1 MPQRP
6 AFAKWLDD
14 TNDVTATFLAAGRIP
29 GLVNLGGGLPDTS
42 VWPVPDLAQLAA
54 SAITEH
60 ADETLAYT
68 PVAGLP
74 SLRDLIAA
82 RYCDD
87 HVTLT
92 RDNVL
97 ITAGGAQA
105 LALIGN
111 VLLEEEG
118 LIACQSPTY
127 LGALDTWRPRRARY
141 RPMRLESNDLN
152 PTALMTGAQFAY
164 TVPNFSNPTGKLV
177 DTTTRQQLVEAAHK
191 TGTWLIEDDPY
202 GTLYYDNAPL
212 PRMLT
217 LSAQKSGTPYDGP
230 VIYLG
235 TVSKELAPGL
245 RIGWIIASPEMI
257 AALTTA
263 KQSVDMCT
271 SGLCQQITHD
281 AFATGLADNM
291 LPNILSL
298 YRARRDA
305 ICAAMD
311 THLSDLFTWEKPT
324 GGMFVWATAKD
335 PSLDTDRLMQVGL
348 DHGVC
353 ISPSSVFDPEGRD
366 HRSVRLNFTFNEE
379 AKLAAGIERLA
390 TATRATLAQT

>member
-6 AFAKWLDD
+6 AFAEWLDD

-29 GLVNLGGGLPDTS
+29 GLVNLGGGLPGTEIWPIPEMARLATS
-42 VWPVPDLAQLAA
+42 AVTD
-54 SAITEH
+54 H
-60 ADETLAYT
+60 ADETLAYA

-74 SLRDLIAA
+74 KLRDLIAS
-82 RYCDD
+82 RYSEGNL
-87 HVTLT
+87 TLT

-105 LALIGN
+105 LNLIGT
-111 VLLEEEG
+111 VLLEKG
-118 LIACQSPTY
+118 SPIASQTPAY
-127 LGALDTWRPRRARY
+127 LGALDNWRPRQPSY
-141 RPMRLESNDLN
+141 RPMRLDANDLD
-152 PTALMTGAQFAY
+152 PVTSMTGAQFAY

-177 DTTTRQQLVEAAHK
+177 DTATRRRLVDAAHE

-202 GTLYYDNAPL
+202 GTLYYDDAPL

-217 LSAQKSGTPYDGP
+217 LSADRSGTPYDGP

-245 RIGWIIASPEMI
+245 RIGWIIAAPEMI
-257 AALTTA
+257 EVLKAA
-263 KQSVDMCT
+263 KQSADMCS

-291 LPNILSL
+291 LPDILAL

-305 ICAAMD
+305 LCDAMD
-311 THLSDLFTWEKPT
+311 DHLPDLFTWERPT
-324 GGMFVWATAKD
+324 GGMFVWATARD
-335 PSLDTDRLMQVGL
+335 PSLDTNRLMQVGL

-366 HRSVRLNFTFNEE
+366 HTSIRINFTYNAED
-379 AKLAAGIERLA
+379 KLALGIERLA
-390 TATRATLAQT
+390 VATRAALAQT

>member
-29 GLVNLGGGLPDTS
+29 GLINLGGGLPGTEI
-42 VWPVPDLAQLAA
+42 WPIPEMARLATAA
-54 SAITEH
+54 VTDH
-60 ADETLAYT
+60 ADETLAYA

-74 SLRDLIAA
+74 KLRDLIAN
-82 RYCDD
+82 RYSEGNL
-87 HVTLT
+87 TLT

-97 ITAGGAQA
+97 ITSGGAQA
-105 LALIGN
+105 LNLIGT
-111 VLLEEEG
+111 VLLEQG
-118 LIACQSPTY
+118 SPIASQTPAY
-127 LGALDTWRPRRARY
+127 LGALDNWRPRQPSY
-141 RPMRLESNDLN
+141 RPMRLDANDLD
-152 PTALMTGAQFAY
+152 PVTSMTGAQFAY

-177 DTTTRQQLVEAAHK
+177 DTATRRRLVDAAHE

-202 GTLYYDNAPL
+202 GTLYYDDDPL

-217 LSAQKSGTPYDGP
+217 LSADQSGTPYDGP

-245 RIGWIIASPEMI
+245 RIGWIIAAPELI
-257 AALTTA
+257 EVLKAA
-263 KQSVDMCT
+263 KQSADMCS

-291 LPNILSL
+291 LPDILAL

-305 ICAAMD
+305 LCDAMD
-311 THLSDLFTWEKPT
+311 THLPDLFTWESPT
-324 GGMFVWATAKD
+324 GGMFVWATARD
-335 PSLDTDRLMQVGL
+335 ASLDTNRLMQVGL

-366 HRSVRLNFTFNEE
+366 HTSIRINFTYNAED
-379 AKLAAGIERLA
+379 KLALGIERLA
-390 TATRATLAQT
+390 VATRAALAQT